1 MGYAPTWG
9 EHRVFFRKSGED
21 RVSSLPASWTDVS
34 GLDPFVVTAAGRS
47 FFRVQDLLSLV
58 DLVRE
63 LAGGRKEDYAES

>member
-1 MGYAPTWG
+1 VGYAPTWG
-9 EHRVFFRKSGED
+9 EHRVFFRKPGED

-58 DLVRE
+58 DLLRE
-63 LAGGRKEDYAES
+63 LGGGRKEDYAES